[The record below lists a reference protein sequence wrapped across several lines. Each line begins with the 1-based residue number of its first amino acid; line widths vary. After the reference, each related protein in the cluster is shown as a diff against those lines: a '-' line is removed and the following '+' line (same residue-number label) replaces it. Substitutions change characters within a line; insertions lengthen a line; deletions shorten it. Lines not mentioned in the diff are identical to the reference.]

1 MLVPEGRR
9 LFQTLT
15 VLENLRLGAYLP
27 RARATYDESLE
38 RVFGLFPVLQERANG
53 KAGLLSGGEQQML
66 AIGRAVMA
74 HPKLVMIDE
83 ASLGLS
89 PILTRTIFDLIV
101 ALNQQ
106 GTTVLL
112 VEQNIHMA
120 LKICHKAYVMKTGQR
135 HHERDR
141 GRAAFECR
149 CTKGLRGRA
158 GEQAVMTSLMQVVIN
173 GILLGSMY
181 GIAAAGL
188 SLIFGTMRII
198 FLAQGTM
205 IVFFAFVVYWL
216 FVKLS
221 LDPYLCLLIVVPFA
235 FLVGLGMFYT
245 LFRKAAALE
254 DKNVSLLIAVG
265 LMYLIENAILK
276 VWSASPRGLN
286 ISYSSATLVAWGLR
300 ISWLR
305 LVLLGL
311 ALLSALVVFLFL
323 KKTRLGTAVRAA
335 SEDMEATTLQGINSG
350 WVCAISFAV
359 GIGLG
364 GSGRCRDGHG
374 VLV

>member
-1 MLVPEGRR
+1 VIS
-9 LFQTLT
+9 
-15 VLENLRLGAYLP
+15 
-27 RARATYDESLE
+27 SL
-38 RVFGLFPVLQERANG
+38 LQV
-53 KAGLLSGGEQQML
+53 
-66 AIGRAVMA
+66 I
-74 HPKLVMIDE
+74 
-83 ASLGLS
+83 
-89 PILTRTIFDLIV
+89 
-101 ALNQQ
+101 
-106 GTTVLL
+106 
-112 VEQNIHMA
+112 
-120 LKICHKAYVMKTGQR
+120 
-135 HHERDR
+135 
-141 GRAAFECR
+141 
-149 CTKGLRGRA
+149 
-158 GEQAVMTSLMQVVIN
+158 IN

-198 FLAQGTM
+198 FLAQGTV

-216 FVKLS
+216 FVKAN
-221 LDPYLCLLIVVPFA
+221 LDPYLCLLIIVPFA

-286 ISYSSATLVAWGLR
+286 LSYAGSAFQVGELR

-305 LVLLGL
+305 LILLGL
-311 ALLSALVVFLFL
+311 ALISALVVFLFL

-335 SEDMEATTLQGINSG
+335 SEDMEATTLQGINSA

-359 GIGLG
+359 GIGLAGVAGVGMATVYSFDYQFGFTFALKALIALALG
-364 GSGRCRDGHG
+364 GLGNVFGALAGGLILGIIENLTAYYLSISWIEAVSYGVFILVLIFLPQGLFGRRG
-374 VLV
+374 VVKKV